1 MNKLKA
7 RLKKFYSAP
16 NAVHAFAIGA
26 LFGAIIFIW
35 IYGTDIIPPTSTD
48 WIFVKPD
55 DVTQHQLGWM
65 YYRRSDWTFPIG
77 LTGGLYSEGKVSCM
91 FTDAIPLFAVF
102 FKLLSPI
109 LPENFQYFGMWGIL
123 CFALNGGFGA
133 ALLYRIKPDL
143 IYTSIGSL
151 FYALFPPTMNRITH
165 HNSLG
170 AVWLLLIAMILFL
183 DHNRKYKHKF
193 TPVVLWCV
201 LGMLAVL
208 IHMYFIPM
216 IFTAMIGYLII
227 TFFKDKNYLRAA
239 CTFGCTVVTC
249 VLTMWIIGAFHGDS
263 SYSDSGFGYYSANIN
278 TFFNSSF
285 ASKFIKPMN
294 NMEGQ
299 YEGFGYL
306 GLGALL
312 CLFIAV
318 IFTVAM
324 IEKKEGK
331 IFKNFLALIKKYRW
345 ELISAGSVF
354 IIGFCWAVST
364 RVALNGRV
372 LFEIE
377 LPDFLLRK
385 LSIFRASGRFIW
397 LPCLIVLTTTL
408 GILSKMSRKTLY
420 TAIVMCAVIQSVD
433 LRDWRN
439 LFHSEYT
446 RDLSMYKDRLSCSR
460 WEALTDGADEI
471 VFVPLPEN
479 YQAYMPLFFDF
490 GKLAYDRHMTLSC
503 FYLARADYAQL
514 AAYSQE
520 QYDILVNDG
529 GRDDA
534 LYVFF
539 DEEYLPKGLHIETV
553 DKYFVY
559 RKRVS

>member
-1 MNKLKA
+1 MNKIQIK
-7 RLKKFYSAP
+7 LKKFYSAP

-35 IYGTDIIPPTSTD
+35 IYGAKIIDPTYTT
-48 WIFVKPD
+48 WIFVRPD
-55 DVTQHQLGWM
+55 DVTQHHLGWL

-77 LTGGLYSEGKVSCM
+77 LTEGLYSEGKVSCM
-91 FTDAIPLFAVF
+91 FTDAIPLLAVF
-102 FKLLSPI
+102 FKILSPI
-109 LPENFQYFGMWGIL
+109 LPENFQYFGLWGVT

-133 ALLYRIKPDL
+133 ALLYRIKPSL

-170 AVWLLLIAMILFL
+170 AIWLLLIAMILFL

-227 TFFKDKNYLRAA
+227 SFFKDKNYLRTA
-239 CTFGCTVVTC
+239 CTFGCTTVTC

-263 SYSDSGFGYYSANIN
+263 SYSDGGFGYYSANIN
-278 TFFNSSF
+278 TFFNSSDR
-285 ASKFIKPMN
+285 SKFIKSMN
-294 NMEGQ
+294 TMDGQ

-312 CLFIAV
+312 CLFIAFLV
-318 IFTVAM
+318 IICL

-331 IFKNFLALIKKYRW
+331 FFKNALDIIKKYRW
-345 ELISAGSVF
+345 ELIAAGSVF
-354 IIGFCWAVST
+354 CVGFCWAVST

-372 LFEIE
+372 LIDIQIPER
-377 LPDFLLRK
+377 LRVK

-397 LPCLIVLTTTL
+397 LPCLIVLTTAL
-408 GILSKMSRKTLY
+408 GTMSKMTQKTLY
-420 TAIVMCAVIQSVD
+420 TALVLCSMIQAVD

-439 LFHSEYT
+439 VFHGEYT
-446 RDLSMYKDRLSCSR
+446 RNLSMYKDRLSCSR
-460 WEALTDGADEI
+460 WEALTDGANEI

-479 YQAYMPLFFDF
+479 YLAYMPLFFDF
-490 GKLAYDRHMTLSC
+490 GKLAYDHHMDLSC
-503 FYLARADYAQL
+503 FYLARADYDQL
-514 AAYSQE
+514 AAYSNE
-520 QYDILVNDG
+520 QYELLING
-529 GRDDA
+529 KGRDDA

-539 DEEYLPKGLHIETV
+539 DKEYLPKNLHIETV

-559 RKRVS
+559 RKGVS

>member
-16 NAVHAFAIGA
+16 NAVHAFSIGA

-35 IYGTDIIPPTSTD
+35 IYGTAILNPTHTD
-48 WIFVKPD
+48 WIFVRPD
-55 DVTQHQLGWM
+55 DVTQHHLGWM

-77 LTGGLYSEGKVSCM
+77 LTEGLSSEGKVSCM

-102 FKLLSPI
+102 FKILSPI
-109 LPENFQYFGMWGIL
+109 LPDNFQYFGIWGIT

-133 ALLYRIKPDL
+133 ALLYRVKPNL
-143 IYTSIGSL
+143 IYTSLSSI

-170 AVWLLLIAMILFL
+170 AIWLLIIAMILFV
-183 DHNRKYKHKF
+183 DHNKKYKHSY

-216 IFTAMIGYLII
+216 VYTAMIGYIII
-227 TFFKDKNYLRAA
+227 TFFKDKKYLRAA
-239 CTFGCTVVTC
+239 CTFGCTSIAS

-263 SYSDSGFGYYSANIN
+263 SYADGGFGYYSANIN
-278 TFFNSSF
+278 TFFNSSNK
-285 ASKFIKPMN
+285 SKFIKPMN
-294 NMEGQ
+294 TLDGQ

-306 GLGALL
+306 GLGTLL
-312 CLFIAV
+312 CLFVALIV
-318 IFTVAM
+318 IVGV
-324 IEKKEGK
+324 IEKKEGGF
-331 IFKNFLALIKKYRW
+331 FKNCLELIKKYRW
-345 ELISAGSVF
+345 EIISVCAVF
-354 IIGFCWAVST
+354 CVGFVWSLSNKI
-364 RVALNGRV
+364 ALNGRV
-372 LFEIE
+372 LAEIP
-377 LPDFLLRK
+377 LPHYIEIRLA
-385 LSIFRASGRFIW
+385 IFRASGRFIW
-397 LPCLIVLTTTL
+397 LPCLIVVTCTFAA
-408 GILSKMSRKTLY
+408 LSKMTKKSLY
-420 TAIVMCAVIQSVD
+420 TTLVICSMIQALD

-439 LFHSEYT
+439 IFHGEYT
-446 RDLSMYKDRLSCSR
+446 RDLSMYRDRLHCSR

-479 YQAYMPLFFDF
+479 YLAYMPLFFDF
-490 GKLAYDRHMTLSC
+490 GKLAYDHHMTLSC

-520 QYDILVNDG
+520 QYDILVKDG

-559 RKRVS
+559 RKGVS